1 MMWIITPLT
10 TTIERVEGIPLPYL
24 PSHDNSLLVILM
36 VCLLITVV
44 ALSRNG
50 KYLIQLA
57 HNFTRLRQ
65 RSLMLT
71 EQTMGDERSLL
82 LLTMQSLLIV
92 ATMMFYLAKESHPDL
107 TASYHTLVWIGLY
120 FAITLCYFLT
130 KSVLYRF
137 IGWIFFDK
145 KKTSLW
151 MDSYSTLIYY
161 FSLLLFPIL
170 LFAMVLNL
178 SASHSFVFTLI
189 FLSISKIL
197 MIYRWIKLFCENL
210 YGVFLIIV
218 YFCALEVLPCILL
231 YDSMIQVTDYLI
243 TKF

>member
-36 VCLLITVV
+36 VCLLISVV

-107 TASYHTLVWIGLY
+107 TAS
-120 FAITLCYFLT
+120 
-130 KSVLYRF
+130 
-137 IGWIFFDK
+137 
-145 KKTSLW
+145 
-151 MDSYSTLIYY
+151 
-161 FSLLLFPIL
+161 
-170 LFAMVLNL
+170 
-178 SASHSFVFTLI
+178 
-189 FLSISKIL
+189 
-197 MIYRWIKLFCENL
+197 
-210 YGVFLIIV
+210 
-218 YFCALEVLPCILL
+218 
-231 YDSMIQVTDYLI
+231 
-243 TKF
+243 